1 MDLQCLS
8 IIILLFNIQN
18 LKSKFFIF
26 LIRILK
32 KYFQYY
38 TDLKNFDAAEK
49 SLREAIIQNE
59 SDIEV
64 ASEKLV

>member
-8 IIILLFNIQN
+8 IITLLFNIQN